1 MCTATSGSPCSS
13 DAAATVRFRNRD
25 GKAVQ
30 AAAASI
36 ARTTAHSN
44 SRTGPRGNCDNNGTK
59 GMAPAPSPAPTP
71 RRQLW
76 QWRRRRAPKRRHR
89 RQWRRR
95 QRGRRRRQ
103 NRTTLPHTRFHLLP
117 QLRKRRRRQPGGQFP
132 HQHKPQHRLPT
143 TRGRPDLDRHCLHW
157 RSAGA
162 DDAEPA
168 TPPPSP
174 AAVGDVAAGRPT
186 GAGRVDVKPLRSITA
201 AAEPAAAAVCGAAAE
216 RATSGDLA
224 EKAAGRGACA
234 TGRASTRP
242 PGTISMSGSSPAA
255 ATGTRR
261 RVAAV
266 AAARGKDMARPAG
279 APSETSPAGG
289 PRGPSLALDRPSGE
303 PRVVEGPD
311 QSGHGR
317 ASA

>member
-1 MCTATSGSPCSS
+1 MCTATSSSPCSS

-25 GKAVQ
+25 GKEVQ

-36 ARTTAHSN
+36 AQTTSHSN
-44 SRTGPRGNCDNNGTK
+44 SRTGPRSSCDNNGTK
-59 GMAPAPSPAPTP
+59 GMAPAPSPAPAP
-71 RRQLW
+71 RLQLW

-95 QRGRRRRQ
+95 QRGRRRRR
-103 NRTTLPHTRFHLLP
+103 NRTTLPNPRFHLLP
-117 QLRKRRRRQPGGQFP
+117 QVRKRRRRQPGGQFP
-132 HQHKPQHRLPT
+132 HQYEPQHRLPT
-143 TRGRPDLDRHCLHW
+143 TRGRPDLNRHCFHR

-174 AAVGDVAAGRPT
+174 AAVGALAAGRLT
-186 GAGRVDVKPLRSITA
+186 GAGRVDVKLPRSKIA
-201 AAEPAAAAVCGAAAE
+201 AAEPAAAAVSGAAAE
-216 RATSGDLA
+216 RDTSGDHP
-224 EKAAGRGACA
+224 EKAAKRRARA

-242 PGTISMSGSSPAA
+242 PGTISMSGSPPAA
-255 ATGTRR
+255 AAGTRR

-266 AAARGKDMARPAG
+266 AAARGKDMDRPEG
-279 APSETSPAGG
+279 APSETSAAGG
-289 PRGPSLALDRPSGE
+289 PRGASPALDRPSEE
-303 PRVVEGPD
+303 PRAVDGPGP
-311 QSGHGR
+311 SGRGR